1 MTLDKLKTRCENA
14 GFKYAYGK
22 FKQPTPPPHLVAITV
37 DTDNFM
43 ADNKVYYGPIPIQLD
58 YTYIVKDLEAQEKIE
73 NELNIIN
80 TENVLKNSKNPNE
93 LKEIFNKIEDNY
105 NIKITNYNE
114 ELYKKGF
121 IDGVNLILNC
131 LEK

>member
-1 MTLDKLKTRCENA
+1 MEINLVNRDIINLFFKSNTELIDKIIIET
-14 GFKYAYGK
+14 
-22 FKQPTPPPHLVAITV
+22 
-37 DTDNFM
+37 
-43 ADNKVYYGPIPIQLD
+43 NK
-58 YTYIVKDLEAQEKIE
+58 KIE

>member
-1 MTLDKLKTRCENA
+1 MEINLENRDIINLFFKSNTELIDKIIIET
-14 GFKYAYGK
+14 
-22 FKQPTPPPHLVAITV
+22 
-37 DTDNFM
+37 
-43 ADNKVYYGPIPIQLD
+43 NK
-58 YTYIVKDLEAQEKIE
+58 KIE

>member
-1 MTLDKLKTRCENA
+1 MEINLENKDIINLFFKSNAELIDKIIIET
-14 GFKYAYGK
+14 
-22 FKQPTPPPHLVAITV
+22 
-37 DTDNFM
+37 
-43 ADNKVYYGPIPIQLD
+43 NK
-58 YTYIVKDLEAQEKIE
+58 KIE
-73 NELNIIN
+73 DELNIIN

-93 LKEIFNKIEDNY
+93 LKEVFNKIEDNY
-105 NIKITNYNE
+105 NIKITRYNE